1 MKASKKAQERAAKL
15 RELVARHAHLYY
27 TLDAPEISDS
37 AYDALYREL
46 VDLEKKYPELG
57 DKRSVTRRIIGEA
70 LPVLRKV
77 RHMVPQWSFNDAF
90 TEKEVRAFDERIRRA
105 MLGLTKSQGLRK
117 SVHPTYD
124 LELKIDG
131 LKIVFTYEKGRPVL
145 AATRGDGIV
154 GEDVTHNVRTIPTV
168 PERLSRAV
176 DVVAEGEVYLT
187 RSGFAKL
194 NALRQ
199 ARGEPLF
206 ANPRNAAAGS
216 IRQLDPHIAA
226 KRPLG
231 AFFYDVAQ
239 TSETLPAT
247 QSEELEYLK
256 KLGLPVNPEHRH
268 ADSLDDVMA
277 YWRKWQGLSREKLDY
292 QLDGTVLKVEERALQ
307 KALGYTGKAPRFA
320 LAYKFPPE
328 QVQTVLEGI
337 TLQVGRTGKLTPV
350 AHLRPVAV
358 AGSVVARATLHNE
371 DFIAQKDIRIGDTV
385 ILQKAGDVIPEI
397 VSVIKEL
404 RPKSAKKWS
413 FPTHSPLCGGDGAIE
428 RVPGEAAHRCKQ
440 ADSFDQQ
447 ARRLI
452 HFAGKSALDISGM
465 GRETVKLLME
475 HKLISEF
482 DDIFTL
488 TKDELLALPSFEE
501 AKAANLIRAIG
512 SARTVPFDRLLIGLS
527 IPHVGDE
534 NAYLLAT
541 RFGTLARLAAAGEGT
556 LARIEGVGPIIGRS
570 VAGWF
575 TDADNRALLLRLGK
589 HLKVQKVVAP
599 SKGPLTGQTVVIT
612 GTLPTL
618 SREEA
623 EALVRGAGGKAAFSV
638 SAKTSFV
645 VAGDNPGSKF
655 DKAKQLGVPVV
666 MEAEF
671 LKRLK
676 A

>member
-1 MKASKKAQERAAKL
+1 M
-15 RELVARHAHLYY
+15 
-27 TLDAPEISDS
+27 
-37 AYDALYREL
+37 
-46 VDLEKKYPELG
+46 
-57 DKRSVTRRIIGEA
+57 
-70 LPVLRKV
+70 
-77 RHMVPQWSFNDAF
+77 
-90 TEKEVRAFDERIRRA
+90 
-105 MLGLTKSQGLRK
+105 
-117 SVHPTYD
+117 
-124 LELKIDG
+124 
-131 LKIVFTYEKGRPVL
+131 
-145 AATRGDGIV
+145 
-154 GEDVTHNVRTIPTV
+154 
-168 PERLSRAV
+168 
-176 DVVAEGEVYLT
+176 
-187 RSGFAKL
+187 
-194 NALRQ
+194 
-199 ARGEPLF
+199 
-206 ANPRNAAAGS
+206 
-216 IRQLDPHIAA
+216 
-226 KRPLG
+226 
-231 AFFYDVAQ
+231 
-239 TSETLPAT
+239 
-247 QSEELEYLK
+247 
-256 KLGLPVNPEHRH
+256 NPEHRH